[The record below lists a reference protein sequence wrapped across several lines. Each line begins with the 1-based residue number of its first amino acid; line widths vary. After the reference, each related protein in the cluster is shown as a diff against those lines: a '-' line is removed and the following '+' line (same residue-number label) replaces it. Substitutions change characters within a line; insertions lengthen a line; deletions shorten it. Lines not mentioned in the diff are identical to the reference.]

1 MLPRTW
7 SIRREHEHTEIAQR
21 YMLLTELEEAV
32 PVGKD
37 REERISMEV
46 VVVPDAVLD
55 VLVLIAV
62 PELRVAVGSAP
73 APTTPPLLGEPK
85 RSLKTLSPARFLI
98 MRLS

>member
-1 MLPRTW
+1 
-7 SIRREHEHTEIAQR
+7 
-21 YMLLTELEEAV
+21 MLLTELEEAV